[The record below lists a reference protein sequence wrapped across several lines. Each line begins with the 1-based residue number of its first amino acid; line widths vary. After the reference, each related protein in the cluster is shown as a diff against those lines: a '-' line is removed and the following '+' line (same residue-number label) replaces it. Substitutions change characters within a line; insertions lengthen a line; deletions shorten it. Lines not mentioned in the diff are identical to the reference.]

1 MEDIND
7 LLYDDVEAKYLALQN
22 KKKNR
27 RKKKRKKRLLI
38 LLAACVLAALY
49 FISDFSKVKSL
60 DVRGNSFYTKQ
71 MVLQKVGLTYDSR
84 YIVIP
89 RFYLEWKLEK
99 DDLIEDATVHKGL
112 DGAIT
117 IDVKEK
123 SIVGYYIDNG
133 KNYALVN
140 DGSSLVIDS
149 AKLDTIVNYPLVD
162 GFTAGERKKLAK
174 SFGGKQKVDDSIV
187 QMISEMVP
195 YETSYDKHMVKIIM
209 QDGNTIFTSYES
221 MPLLNDY
228 LGTLKR
234 LKKSNVCLWPDA
246 ATHSIH
252 NENCSKKE

>member
-38 LLAACVLAALY
+38 LLVALALAALY

-71 MVLQKVGLTYDSR
+71 MVLQKAGLTYDSR

-99 DDLIEDATVHKGL
+99 DDLIEAATVHKEL

-117 IDVKEK
+117 IEVKEK

-149 AKLDTIVNYPLVD
+149 AMLDTIVNYPLVD
-162 GFTAGERKKLAK
+162 GFTAAERKKLAK
-174 SFGGKQKVDDSIV
+174 SFGGKQKVEDSIV

-209 QDGNTIFTSYES
+209 QDGNTIFTSYEP

>member
-1 MEDIND
+1 MEEIND

-27 RKKKRKKRLLI
+27 KKRKRKNRLCFLLI
-38 LLAACVLAALY
+38 AAALAAMY

-60 DVRGNSFYTKQ
+60 DVNGNVFYTKQ
-71 MVLQKVGLTYDSR
+71 AVLKKAGLSYDSR
-84 YIVIP
+84 YIIIP
-89 RFYLEWKLEK
+89 RIYLEWKLEK
-99 DDLIEDATVHKGL
+99 DELIEDATVHKGL
-112 DGAIT
+112 DGAIM
-117 IDVKEK
+117 IDIKEK
-123 SIVGYYIDNG
+123 SIIGYYVENG

-140 DGSSLVIDS
+140 DGTSLEIESS
-149 AKLDTIVNYPLVD
+149 KLDAIVNYPLVD
-162 GFTAGERKKLAK
+162 GFTAEERKKLAK
-174 SFGGKQKVDDSIV
+174 SFGGKEKVKDSIIA
-187 QMISEMVP
+187 MMSEIIP
-195 YETSYDKHMVKIIM
+195 YKTSYDSHMVKIIM

-246 ATHSIH
+246 ATHAIH

>member
-38 LLAACVLAALY
+38 LLLAGILATLY
-49 FISDFSKVKSL
+49 FVSDFSKVKSL
-60 DVRGNSFYTKQ
+60 DVKGNSFYTKQ
-71 MVLQKVGLTYDSR
+71 MVLQKAGLTYDSR
-84 YIVIP
+84 YIIIP
-89 RFYLEWKLEK
+89 RIYLEWKLEK
-99 DDLIEDATVHKGL
+99 DGLIEDAVVHKGM
-112 DGAIT
+112 DGT
-117 IDVKEK
+117 ISIEIKEK

-140 DGSSLVIDS
+140 DGSSMEIGS
-149 AKLDTIVNYPLVD
+149 AMLDTIVHYPLVD
-162 GFTAGERKKLAK
+162 GFSAAERK
-174 SFGGKQKVDDSIV
+174 
-187 QMISEMVP
+187 MVP

>member
-38 LLAACVLAALY
+38 LLVALALAALY

-71 MVLQKVGLTYDSR
+71 MVLQKAGLTYDSR

-99 DDLIEDATVHKGL
+99 DDLIEAATVHKEL

-117 IDVKEK
+117 IEVKEK

-140 DGSSLVIDS
+140 DEIGRAHV
-149 AKLDTIVNYPLVD
+149 
-162 GFTAGERKKLAK
+162 
-174 SFGGKQKVDDSIV
+174 
-187 QMISEMVP
+187 
-195 YETSYDKHMVKIIM
+195 
-209 QDGNTIFTSYES
+209 
-221 MPLLNDY
+221 
-228 LGTLKR
+228 
-234 LKKSNVCLWPDA
+234 
-246 ATHSIH
+246 
-252 NENCSKKE
+252 

>member
-1 MEDIND
+1 LEDIND

-38 LLAACVLAALY
+38 LLVALALAALY

-71 MVLQKVGLTYDSR
+71 MVLQKAGLTYDSR

-99 DDLIEDATVHKGL
+99 DDLIEAATVHKEL

-117 IDVKEK
+117 IEVKEK

-149 AKLDTIVNYPLVD
+149 TMLDTIVNYPLVD
-162 GFTAGERKKLAK
+162 GFTATERKKLAK
-174 SFGGKQKVDDSIV
+174 SFGGKQKVEDSIV

>member
-22 KKKNR
+22 KKKNS

-38 LLAACVLAALY
+38 LLVALALAALY

-60 DVRGNSFYTKQ
+60 DVKGNSFYTKQ
-71 MVLQKVGLTYDSR
+71 MVLQKAGLTYDSR
-84 YIVIP
+84 YIIIP
-89 RFYLEWKLEK
+89 RIYLEWKLEK
-99 DDLIEDATVHKGL
+99 DGLIEDAVVHKGM
-112 DGAIT
+112 DGT
-117 IDVKEK
+117 ISIEIKEK

-140 DGSSLVIDS
+140 DGSSMEIGS
-149 AKLDTIVNYPLVD
+149 AMLDTIVHYPLVD
-162 GFTAGERKKLAK
+162 GFSAAERKKLAK
-174 SFGGKQKVDDSIV
+174 SFGGKQKVDASIIA
-187 QMISEMVP
+187 MISEMVP